1 MLLAQIR
8 NHWDKGKEAAVT
20 KAKSEDVFEIIGAV
34 FPYPEQGVGEGM
46 GTRTQHCSLPSAVC
60 RLPMVHM
67 KYELRKLMTNISTFI
82 A

>member
-34 FPYPEQGVGEGM
+34 FPYPGEGRGVGDKDAAL
-46 GTRTQHCSLPSAVC
+46 QSADC
-60 RLPMVHM
+60 RLQAANGAH
-67 KYELRKLMTNISTFI
+67 EI
-82 A
+82 